1 MVSPFSFVI
10 SEQMCYQMCAPGT
23 KPNGSF
29 EQLLQKRLEVHR
41 EHFLFAESVK
51 AQMWQ
56 RLTKQGMDSGEVCG
70 H

>member
-1 MVSPFSFVI
+1 
-10 SEQMCYQMCAPGT
+10 MCAPGT